1 MELVKVQNIVKH
13 FRKQKGMFGAYETV
27 KAVDDVSFSVNAGET
42 LGLVGE
48 SGCGKSTLGRLIIR
62 LLSEDSGKI
71 FFLGK
76 EISALSFNELKPL
89 RRDMQIIF
97 QDPFASLNPR
107 VKVGP
112 AVAETLEILGDEN
125 AGKKAGK
132 MLEMVGLSPAAGS
145 KYPHEFSGGQRQ
157 RICIARAL
165 ISGPKFIVCDEPV
178 SSLDVSVQ
186 AQIINLLKD
195 LKDELGL
202 TYLFISHDLRVVR
215 NISDRVAVMKDGK
228 VVELADNET
237 IYKNPSNEYTK
248 ELIGAVQELG
258 TERNVGS

>member
-13 FRKQKGMFGAYETV
+13 FRKQKGMFGAFETV
-27 KAVDDVSFSVNAGET
+27 KAVDDVSFSINEGET

-48 SGCGKSTLGRLIIR
+48 SGCGKSTLGRIILR
-62 LLSEDSGKI
+62 LLNEDSGKI
-71 FFLGK
+71 FFSGK
-76 EISALSFNELKPL
+76 EITSLGFNELKPF

-107 VKVGP
+107 IKIGP

-125 AGKKAGK
+125 AAGKAAK
-132 MLEMVGLSPAAGS
+132 MLELTGLSAAAYS

-165 ISGPKFIVCDEPV
+165 ISRPKFIVCDEPV

-215 NISDRVAVMKDGK
+215 NIGDRVAVMKDGR
-228 VVELADNET
+228 VVEIADNET
-237 IYKNPSNEYTK
+237 IYKYPVNAYTK
-248 ELIGAVQELG
+248 ELIGSVQETGKEL
-258 TERNVGS
+258 

>member
-1 MELVKVQNIVKH
+1 MELVRVEHIVKH
-13 FRKQKGMFGAYETV
+13 FKKQKGLFGAFETV
-27 KAVDDVSFSVNAGET
+27 KAVDDVSLSIQAGET

-48 SGCGKSTLGRLIIR
+48 SGCGKSTLGRIIIR
-62 LLSEDSGKI
+62 LLHEDSGSI
-71 FFLGK
+71 FFGGQDITKLG
-76 EISALSFNELKPL
+76 FNEMKPL

-107 VKVGP
+107 MRVGT
-112 AVAETLEILGDEN
+112 AVAETLKILGDTESES
-125 AGKKAGK
+125 KAQK
-132 MLEMVGLSPAAGS
+132 MLDMVGLTSDAYS

-165 ISGPKFIVCDEPV
+165 ISHPKLIICDEPV

-195 LKDELGL
+195 LKDELKL

-215 NISDRVAVMKDGK
+215 NISDSVAVMKDGK
-228 VVELADNET
+228 IVEMADNET
-237 IYKNPSNEYTK
+237 IYRAPKHEYTK
-248 ELIGAVQELG
+248 MLIGAVPVFTAGQ
-258 TERNVGS
+258 

>member
-1 MELVKVQNIVKH
+1 MELVRIENIVKH

-27 KAVDDVSFSVNAGET
+27 KAVDDVSFSLNEGET

-48 SGCGKSTLGRLIIR
+48 SGCGKSTLGRIIIR
-62 LLSEDSGKI
+62 LLREDSGKI
-71 FFLGK
+71 YFSGK
-76 EISALSFNELKPL
+76 DLTALNFNELKPF

-107 VKVGP
+107 IRIGP
-112 AVAETLEILGDEN
+112 AVAETLEILKYEDSGR
-125 AGKKAGK
+125 KAAK
-132 MLEMVGLSPAAGS
+132 MLEMVGLTAAAYS

-165 ISGPKFIVCDEPV
+165 VSRPKFIVCDEPV

-228 VVELADNET
+228 VVELADNDT
-237 IYKNPSNEYTK
+237 IYKNPANNYTK
-248 ELIGAVQELG
+248 ELIGSVQEIEKAL
-258 TERNVGS
+258 

>member
-1 MELVKVQNIVKH
+1 MQNIVKH
-13 FRKQKGMFGAYETV
+13 FRKQKGMFGDYETV
-27 KAVDDVSFSVNAGET
+27 KAVDDVSFSINAGET

-48 SGCGKSTLGRLIIR
+48 SGCGKSTLGRIIIR
-62 LLSEDSGKI
+62 LQKEDGGKLFFSGKKI
-71 FFLGK
+71 TGLG
-76 EISALSFNELKPL
+76 FNELLPL

-107 VKVGP
+107 IKIGP

-125 AGKKAGK
+125 ALQKAVK
-132 MLEMVGLSPAAGS
+132 MLDLVGLSPAAYS

-165 ISGPKFIVCDEPV
+165 ISKPKFIVCDEPV

-195 LKDELGL
+195 LKDEFGL

-228 VVELADNET
+228 VVELADNES
-237 IYKNPSNEYTK
+237 IYKNPVNEYTR
-248 ELIGAVQELG
+248 ELIGSVQDIEKAL
-258 TERNVGS
+258 

>member
-13 FRKQKGMFGAYETV
+13 FRKQKGMFGAFETV
-27 KAVDDVSFSVNAGET
+27 KAVDDVSFSINEGET

-48 SGCGKSTLGRLIIR
+48 SGCGKSTLGRIIIR
-62 LLSEDSGKI
+62 LLREDSGKI
-71 FFLGK
+71 FLNGK
-76 EISALSFNELKPL
+76 ELTALNFNELKPL

-107 VKVGP
+107 IRIGA
-112 AVAETLEILGDEN
+112 AVAETLEILKDED
-125 AGKKAGK
+125 AVRKAAK
-132 MLEMVGLSPAAGS
+132 MLEMVGLPSSAFS

-165 ISGPKFIVCDEPV
+165 VSRPKFILCDEPV

-228 VVELADNET
+228 VVEIADNET
-237 IYKNPSNEYTK
+237 IYKYPVNAYTK
-248 ELIGAVQELG
+248 ELIGSVQETGKEL
-258 TERNVGS
+258 

>member
-1 MELVKVQNIVKH
+1 MQNIVKH
-13 FRKQKGMFGAYETV
+13 FRKQKGMFGAFETV
-27 KAVDDVSFSVNAGET
+27 KAVDDVSFSINEGET

-48 SGCGKSTLGRLIIR
+48 SGCGKSTLGRIIIR
-62 LLSEDSGKI
+62 LLREDSGKI
-71 FFLGK
+71 LFNGK
-76 EISALSFNELKPL
+76 DLTVLNFNELKPL

-107 VKVGP
+107 IKIGP

-125 AGKKAGK
+125 AAQKADK
-132 MLEMVGLSPAAGS
+132 MLVMVGLSPAAGL

-165 ISGPKFIVCDEPV
+165 ISRPKFIVCDEPV

-195 LKDELGL
+195 LKEGLGL

-237 IYKNPSNEYTK
+237 IYKNPSHEYTK

-258 TERNVGS
+258 TESNI